1 MFTNEMSWE
10 NQGKWHFDHI
20 IPISLAKSEE
30 AVLALNHYTNLRP
43 LWGKEN
49 IVKSNKLP
57 PLAEIERY
65 GLTGL
70 LILISGGK

>member
-1 MFTNEMSWE
+1 MFINEDE
-10 NQGKWHFDHI
+10 LGKIKINGIYHI
-20 IPISLAKSEE
+20 ISIYLAKSEE
-30 AVLALNHYTNLRP
+30 EVLALNHYTSLRP

-49 IVKSNKLP
+49 VVRSNKLP

-70 LILISGGK
+70 LTLISDGR